1 MRRIITVAVAAAAL
15 LVGAVPAAMAHI
27 PGLPGLPGP
36 SACSPT
42 DWPTYGGSAHHNF
55 TNATCLNRL
64 NVHSLAPKWFFK
76 TLDAVTANP
85 VVVGNRVYV
94 GSWDGNFYA
103 IDKATG
109 KQAWKFAIKPQPA
122 VIPQEGPNGR
132 VLDPTNPESFA
143 TSDGGLITSSAWYEP
158 ASNKTHGRNLVIF
171 GGGYTLY
178 ALDADTGQQVWNHD
192 YTGLPESPPDPAH
205 DETRIFSSPIV
216 VGNKVIVGVTPDGQD
231 GHRGYVVGANLQDG
245 SQVWRFETSVKTPGG
260 TPVNN
265 GCGGVWSSP
274 TLVES
279 QNVVALDVAD
289 CNFKNDPADGIY
301 NEKVFAL
308 HPNDGSLAWVF
319 DPNRPDPGCDY
330 DFGATPNTDG
340 QSFLGVGS
348 KDGTYYSIDPA
359 TGQRKWATNVLF
371 GGFSGGFLG
380 SSAFDGTRIVGA
392 TALGDFGRFEG
403 FGSLGCDV
411 GNPNDRPIQEPSIHA
426 FNPATGAVEWQGHLS
441 QSFGPTTL
449 AGGMSFVGTGILRSI
464 QIRNAR
470 TGLLIHTIPL
480 PAPSDSGVSVV
491 GKSIFFG
498 TGSSEQPAP
507 SGVYA
512 FSALF

>member
-1 MRRIITVAVAAAAL
+1 VRVRRIVALGAVVAALTALAAPAAL
-15 LVGAVPAAMAHI
+15 AGAPNRAI
-27 PGLPGLPGP
+27 QPG
-36 SACSPT
+36 
-42 DWPTYGGSAHHNF
+42 DWSTYGGSAHHTF
-55 TNATCLNRL
+55 SNATGLTTT
-64 NVHSLAPKWFFK
+64 NVHTLAPKWFFK
-76 TLDAVTANP
+76 TGDAVTANP

-103 IDKATG
+103 IDKSSGT
-109 KQAWKFAIKPQPA
+109 QVWKFAIKPQPA

-192 YTGLPESPPDPAH
+192 FTGLPEAPADPNN
-205 DETRIFSSPIV
+205 DEARIFSSPVV
-216 VGNKVIVGVTPDGQD
+216 VGTKVIFGVTSDGQN
-231 GHRGYVVGANLQDG
+231 GHRGYVAAANLEDG
-245 SQVWRFETSVKTPGG
+245 SQVWRFETSVAPGG
-260 TPVNN
+260 AILNN

-279 QNVVALDVAD
+279 QNVVVLDVAD
-289 CNFKNDPADGIY
+289 CNFSNTPAEGIY

-319 DPNRPDPGCDY
+319 DPGRDDNGCDW
-330 DFGATPNTDG
+330 DFGATANTDG
-340 QSFLGVGS
+340 QSFLGVGG
-348 KDGTYYSIDPA
+348 KDGTYYRINP
-359 TGQRKWATNVLF
+359 TNGTSLWKKNVVF
-371 GGFSGGFLG
+371 GGLAGGFLG
-380 SSAFDGTRIVGA
+380 TTAYDGQRVAGA

-403 FGSLGCDV
+403 FGALGCEFP
-411 GNPNDRPIQEPSIHA
+411 NPQDGLVQEPSIHA
-426 FNPATGAVEWQGHLS
+426 FNPATGAVEWQGYAS

-449 AGGMSFVGTGILRSI
+449 AGGMTFVGTGIARTV
-464 QIRNAR
+464 QIRDASS
-470 TGLLIHTIPL
+470 GLLIHTIPL

-498 TGSSEQPAP
+498 TGSSEQAAP
-507 SGVYA
+507 TGVFS
-512 FSALF
+512 FSALG

>member
-1 MRRIITVAVAAAAL
+1 MAVLAPAAL
-15 LVGAVPAAMAHI
+15 ASTSTATPCA
-27 PGLPGLPGP
+27 
-36 SACSPT
+36 S
-42 DWPTYGGSAHHNF
+42 DWTTYGGSAHHTF
-55 TNATCLNRL
+55 TNATCLDQT
-64 NVHSLAPKWFFK
+64 NVHTLAPTWFFK
-76 TLDAVTANP
+76 TGDAVTANP

-103 IDKATG
+103 IDKTSG
-109 KQAWKFAIKPQPA
+109 QQVWKFAIKPQPA
-122 VIPQEGPNGR
+122 VSPQEGPNGR

-192 YTGLPESPPDPAH
+192 YTGLPEAPPDPNT
-205 DETRIFSSPIV
+205 DETRIFSSPV
-216 VGNKVIVGVTPDGQD
+216 VLGTKVIFGVTSDGQN
-231 GHRGYVVGANLQDG
+231 GHRGYVAAANLANG
-245 SQVWRFETSVKTPGG
+245 SQVWRFETSVAPGG
-260 TPVNN
+260 SILDN

-274 TLVES
+274 TVVES
-279 QNVVALDVAD
+279 QNLVVLDVAD
-289 CNFKNDPADGIY
+289 CNFMNAPVDGIY

-319 DPNRPDPGCDY
+319 DPQRVDNGCDW
-330 DFGATPNTDG
+330 DFGATANTDG
-340 QSFLGVGS
+340 QSFLGVGG

-359 TGQRKWATNVLF
+359 TGTKRWATNVVF
-371 GGFSGGFLG
+371 GGFAGGFLG
-380 SSAFDGTRIVGA
+380 TSAYDGQRVVGA

-403 FGSLGCDV
+403 FLQTFCTSDPNSLPRDLPV
-411 GNPNDRPIQEPSIHA
+411 QEPSIHA
-426 FNPATGAVEWQGHLS
+426 FNPSTGAVQWRGYTS

-449 AGGMSFVGTGILRSI
+449 AGGMSFVGTGIARSI
-464 QIRNAR
+464 QVRDAS
-470 TGLLIHTIPL
+470 TGNLIHTIPL

-498 TGSSEQPAP
+498 TGSSEQAAP
-507 SGVYA
+507 TGVFA
-512 FSALF
+512 FSALG